1 MAKLKLKFHGLCAE
15 VGGTNTVNM
24 SLSTEKEAAELFGYN
39 YSIEGFSMKKQM
51 YQPVEVAVDIAIAK
65 STKSGWEPISRSQ
78 IETIFK
84 FREVSLDL
92 MNPNGIDVDNEIFN
106 GFYVHEVIP
115 EYLPDGMILRL
126 KIYSLDKMLTL
137 KQTSRTFVGKKLGD
151 GILKNEVA
159 KYGLPYDKTARLGY
173 NTALMKRLKFKSL
186 AEESNVKGILDKVKE
201 LTNPE
206 KKEEKKE
213 EKKGPRMVEHIFP
226 YLVQYN
232 ESLYDMLART
242 TNRWGEF
249 MYFEDGKLQIGYDD
263 AQNAI
268 KEIKNYHKITYSN
281 KDTSDT
287 LLEQVKDGNYEAEAA
302 YDKNIYDNPVQKSP
316 ILVRGELG
324 KFNGQ
329 GDKYAMKK
337 LASFFNTDKN
347 IVSWIVNTLVDDGV
361 SVLQSSLKIGQKND
375 THNEKYFPGKGTD
388 EQYGKYTFTLYDK
401 KTESKDAFNEFTE
414 ITSQYADKDEIY
426 DAKRYGTT
434 FDLEQKAGRNMA
446 FIDFDTTW
454 PGVKLGQIIKVNGEL
469 FIVVDVSAAYKNNQ
483 LTFQVKA
490 SGAHQ
495 YVDKEKTTHY
505 DFYPAMIPTGHVR
518 YSGPQMATIKDAT
531 DPASNHRVRVVF
543 PWQGDFDKVDVK
555 DATPWLPFAAKGEG
569 KITTGKHNKEDQV
582 IVGFIDGN
590 VERPYVLGA
599 VQTKAPGD
607 KTVNVD
613 LDTPGSHYMRL
624 SDGTGAGLLK
634 FISSAFSPLL
644 DTFCNFFPVDK
655 IPGLGKL
662 LKDDKAWSGNKYF
675 EGGVTMSD
683 YYGIYKISGS
693 TDKRNVTISS
703 PWGDVKMDAFT
714 GITISAPN
722 GDVKIT
728 GKNVTI
734 EAGNNL
740 TLESG
745 TNIGW
750 KLGND
755 KKFGDLSA
763 ASLGLTVAAAIASKV
778 AEKIK
783 PIDLKI
789 VRSVVEVVMRPVEG
803 ALTVKSNRFLKLEA
817 GKKTCQYPTDAYSMK
832 IRKRMYDDKEP
843 ELKESAGNATD
854 GVVELIKKTDKLV
867 PAMVEKWVKLYN
879 DCISKKQA
887 FEATIQLLDLYRND
901 RTKPSCKTYKEL
913 KDTFWA
919 AGDKE
924 ISEADLGFTDNVKV
938 DGDKNK
944 IITVEFF
951 MGLREDFVAGLS
963 YSKVIERV
971 VEIRKSNR
979 ENVLQAAN
987 DLRKAIVKVL
997 KFEMTEKDAVSA
1009 IGPFRWTSVP
1019 KDSKK
1024 YLKNAVSREKCK
1036 DFPMYNAAFLD
1047 KYELKD
1053 LKGTMKMESTSPQI
1067 KASRRMICLNLI
1079 KELDLDFHRTKD
1091 ANKQEIKEP
1100 TFDNILDDDHVWA
1113 PYVNS
1118 LNATSEKLKGA
1129 VTLKS
1134 ALKDSFIKP
1143 IKEGVT
1149 VMNLKK
1155 AYDEMCSW
1163 SEGNKGQILIGTG
1176 DGTYYVDDKATMQ
1189 KISTFYAYDLE
1200 VKDPNAVNEVT
1211 TFLKKVKAVLLNI

>member
-39 YSIEGFSMKKQM
+39 YSIEGFSMEKQM
-51 YQPVEVAVDIAIAK
+51 YQPVEVTVDIAIAK
-65 STKSGWEPISRSQ
+65 SKKSGWEPISRSQ

-84 FREVSLDL
+84 FREVSLNL
-92 MNPNGIDVDNEIFN
+92 MNPNGIDVDEEIFN

-115 EYLPDGMILRL
+115 EYLPDGMIVRL
-126 KIYSLDKMLTL
+126 KIFSLDKMLTL
-137 KQTSRTFVGKKLGD
+137 KQTSRAFVGKKLGD

-173 NTALMKRLKFKSL
+173 NTDFMKRLKYKN
-186 AEESNVKGILDKVKE
+186 AADKK
-201 LTNPE
+201 
-206 KKEEKKE
+206 
-213 EKKGPRMVEHIFP
+213 MVEHIFP

-232 ESLYDMLART
+232 ESFYDMLART

-249 MYFEDGKLQIGYDD
+249 MYYEDGKLQIGYDD
-263 AQNAI
+263 DQNAI

-281 KDTSDT
+281 QDTSDT

-347 IVSWIVNTLVDDGV
+347 IVSWIVNTLIDDGV
-361 SVLQSSLKIGQKND
+361 SVLQSTSKIGQTND

-388 EQYGKYTFTLYDK
+388 EQYGKYTFTLYDEK
-401 KTESKDAFNEFTE
+401 KESKDAFNEFTE

-454 PGVKLGQIIKVNGEL
+454 PGLKLGQIINVNGEL
-469 FIVVDVSAAYKNNQ
+469 FIVVDVSAAYKDNQ

-490 SGAHQ
+490 SGANQ
-495 YVDKEKTTHY
+495 YEIDGKKY
-505 DFYPAMIPTGHVR
+505 CDFYPAVIPTGHVR
-518 YSGPQMATIKDAT
+518 YSGPQMATIKDT
-531 DPASNHRVRVVF
+531 SDPASNHRVRVVF
-543 PWQGDFDKVDVK
+543 PWQGDADKVDVK

-569 KITTGKHNKEDQV
+569 KITTGKHNKDDQV

-590 VERPYVLGA
+590 LERPYVLGA
-599 VQTKAPGD
+599 VQTKAPAD

-750 KLGND
+750 KLRND
-755 KKFGDLSA
+755 KKFGDFSA

-867 PAMVEKWVKLYN
+867 PAMADKWVKLYN
-879 DCISKKQA
+879 DCVPKKEA
-887 FEATIQLLDLYRND
+887 FEALLPSLDLWRND
-901 RTKPSCKTYKEL
+901 STKPSCKTYKEL

-919 AGDKE
+919 AGDKNVT
-924 ISEADLGFTDNVKV
+924 EADLGFDDNVSDSK
-938 DGDKNK
+938 
-944 IITVEFF
+944 
-951 MGLREDFVAGLS
+951 LSPQAFVKFSILDDPS
-963 YSKVIERV
+963 LVFTK
-971 VEIRKSNR
+971 RK
-979 ENVLQAAN
+979 EAKAAILQAAN
-987 DLRKAIVKVL
+987 ELRKAIVKVL
-997 KFEMTEKDAVSA
+997 KFEMTEKEVENA
-1009 IGPFRWTSVP
+1009 IGPFRWITVP

-1036 DFPMYNAAFLD
+1036 DFPMYSVDFLD
-1047 KYELKD
+1047 KYNYKNLAE
-1053 LKGTMKMESTSPQI
+1053 TMGMNSDSPQI
-1067 KASRRMICLNLI
+1067 KACRRMICLNLI

-1091 ANKQEIKEP
+1091 ANKLEIKEP
-1100 TFDNILDDDHVWA
+1100 TFKNILDDNVWA

>member
-1 MAKLKLKFHGLCAE
+1 MAEFKLVIHGLSTKE
-15 VGGTNTVNM
+15 KPSEKTDM
-24 SLSTEKEAAELFGYN
+24 SLETGTTPKEIKGYL
-39 YSIEGFSMKKQM
+39 YSLVGLSMNKQM
-51 YQPVEVAVDIAIAK
+51 YQPNMIVADISIEK
-65 STKSGWEPISRSQ
+65 ITGKTWEPIGKNTLG
-78 IETIFK
+78 EL
-84 FREVSLDL
+84 FRYRKVTLSADK
-92 MNPNGIDVDNEIFN
+92 DVIGDD
-106 GFYVHEVIP
+106 FYVHEVIP
-115 EYLPDGMILRL
+115 EYLADSMNMRL
-126 KIYSLDKMLTL
+126 NIFSLDKMLTL
-137 KQTSRTFVGKKLGD
+137 KQTSRSFVGKKLGSD
-151 GILKNEVA
+151 ILAKEVA
-159 KYGLPYDKTARLGY
+159 NYTLPYDSTKTLAY
-173 NTALMKRLKFKSL
+173 NPNLMQRLKFKSL
-186 AEESNVKGILDKVKE
+186 AKEEEKDDQKDDKKDDKKD
-201 LTNPE
+201 E
-206 KKEEKKE
+206 KKE
-213 EKKGPRMVEHIFP
+213 PRMVEHIFP

-232 ESLYDMLART
+232 ESFYDLLART

-249 MYFEDGKLQIGYDD
+249 LYYEDGKLQLGYDGD
-263 AQNAI
+263 EKKI
-268 KEIKNYHKITYSN
+268 IEVKNFHKLTYSN
-281 KDTSDT
+281 YDSSDT
-287 LLEQVKDGNYEAEAA
+287 LLKKVKDGNYEPEAA
-302 YDKNIYDNPVQKSP
+302 YDQNIYDNPVQKSP

-361 SVLQSSLKIGQKND
+361 SVLQAMAKIGQKND
-375 THNEKYFPGKGTD
+375 TQDDKYFPGKGTVD
-388 EQYGKYTFTLYDK
+388 QYGQYTFTLYDEEK
-401 KTESKDAFNEFTE
+401 KSKDAFNEFTE
-414 ITSQYADKDEIY
+414 ITTVYADKNEIY

-434 FDLEQKAGRNMA
+434 FNLEQKAGRNMV

-454 PGVKLGQIIKVNGEL
+454 PGLKLGRIIKVNGER
-469 FIVVDVSAAYKNNQ
+469 FIVMDISAVYKDKR
-483 LTFQVKA
+483 LTFQVKGI
-490 SGAHQ
+490 GAHE
-495 YVDKEKTTHY
+495 YKGGEKGEKTFY
-505 DFYPAMIPTGHVR
+505 DYYPAMIPSGHVR
-518 YSGPQMATIKDAT
+518 YSGPQMATIKDT
-531 DPASNHRVRVVF
+531 SDPASNHRVRVVF
-543 PWQGDFDKVDVK
+543 PWQGNAGVK

-569 KITTGKHNKEDQV
+569 KITTGKHNKDDQV

-590 VERPYVLGA
+590 LERPYVLGA
-599 VQTKAPGD
+599 VQTEAPSD

-613 LDTPGSHYMRL
+613 LDTPGGHHMRL
-624 SDGTGAGLLK
+624 SDGSGAGLLK

-655 IPGLGKL
+655 IPGLGNL
-662 LKDDKAWSGNKYF
+662 LKNSSWSGNKYF

-693 TDKRNVTISS
+693 TDKRNITISS

-843 ELKESAGNATD
+843 ELKDSAGNATD

-867 PAMVEKWVKLYN
+867 PAMADKWVKLYN
-879 DCISKKQA
+879 DCVPKKEA
-887 FEATIQLLDLYRND
+887 FEALLPSLDFWRND
-901 RTKPSCKTYKEL
+901 STKPSCKTYMKL

-919 AGDKE
+919 AGDKNVT
-924 ISEADLGFTDNVKV
+924 EADLGFDDNVSDSK
-938 DGDKNK
+938 
-944 IITVEFF
+944 
-951 MGLREDFVAGLS
+951 LSPQAFVKFSILDDPS
-963 YSKVIERV
+963 LVFTK
-971 VEIRKSNR
+971 RK
-979 ENVLQAAN
+979 EAKAAILQAAN
-987 DLRKAIVKVL
+987 ELRKAIVKVL
-997 KFEMTEKDAVSA
+997 KFEMTEKEVENA
-1009 IGPFRWTSVP
+1009 IGPFRWITVP

-1024 YLKNAVSREKCK
+1024 KVTNAVSREKCK
-1036 DFPMYNAAFLD
+1036 DFPMYSVDFLD
-1047 KYELKD
+1047 MYNYKNLEE
-1053 LKGTMKMESTSPQI
+1053 TMVMNSDSPKIQ
-1067 KASRRMICLNLI
+1067 ACRRMICLNLI
-1079 KELDLDFHRTKD
+1079 KELGLDSHRTKD
-1091 ANKQEIKEP
+1091 VNKQEIKEP
-1100 TFDNILDDDHVWA
+1100 TFKNIMDDNVWA

>member
-1 MAKLKLKFHGLCAE
+1 MAVIKLTIHDFLVEIKPEKKETISLVSGTGSAQ
-15 VGGTNTVNM
+15 VG
-24 SLSTEKEAAELFGYN
+24 N
-39 YSIEGFSMKKQM
+39 YLYALVGFSMNKQM
-51 YQPVEVAVDIAIAK
+51 YQPTMIVADISINKTEGTSWASIK
-65 STKSGWEPISRSQ
+65 RDDIVKM
-78 IETIFK
+78 
-84 FREVSLDL
+84 FRFRQVSLY
-92 MNPNGIDVDNEIFN
+92 GDNDEIGN
-106 GFYVHEVIP
+106 DFYVHEVIP
-115 EYLPDGMILRL
+115 EYKPDSMLMRL
-126 KIYSLDKMLTL
+126 HIFSLDKLLTL
-137 KQTSRTFVGKKLGD
+137 KQTSRSFVGKKLLGD
-151 GILKNEVA
+151 ILATELP
-159 KYGLPYDKTARLGY
+159 KYLLPFDKGKGMEFKLEDRIKTVHQLVYQNAQKATA
-173 NTALMKRLKFKSL
+173 
-186 AEESNVKGILDKVKE
+186 
-201 LTNPE
+201 
-206 KKEEKKE
+206 
-213 EKKGPRMVEHIFP
+213 EHIFP

-232 ESLYDMLART
+232 ESFYDLLART

-249 MYFEDGKLQIGYDD
+249 MYYEDGKLQIGY
-263 AQNAI
+263 NAEDQI
-268 KEIKNYHKITYSN
+268 KEVKKFYKITYSC
-281 KDTSDT
+281 KDASGD
-287 LLEQVKDGNYEAEAA
+287 LLGNIKDGNYEAEAA
-302 YDKNIYDNPVQKSP
+302 YDKNIYDAPVPKSP
-316 ILVRGELG
+316 LFVRGELG
-324 KFNGQ
+324 KFNGY

-337 LASFFNTDKN
+337 IASFFNTDKN
-347 IVSWIVNTLVDDGV
+347 VISWAVNTLVDDGV
-361 SVLQSSLKIGQKND
+361 SVLQAMSSTKLLN
-375 THNEKYFPGKGTD
+375 NEVNKKYFPEKDKVGTA
-388 EQYGKYTFTLYDK
+388 EQYGTYKFTLYDEEK
-401 KTESKDAFNEFTE
+401 ESKDGFNEFTE
-414 ITSQYADKDEIY
+414 ITTQYANVADYY
-426 DAKRYGTT
+426 DASRYGKV
-434 FDLEQKAGRNMA
+434 LEFEQEAGNNMV

-454 PGVKLGQIIKVNGEL
+454 PGLKLGQIIKVNGEL
-469 FIVVDVSAAYKNNQ
+469 FIVVDISAAYKNNQ

-495 YVDKEKTTHY
+495 YEDKEKKTHY
-505 DFYPAMIPTGHVR
+505 DFYPAIIPSGHVR
-518 YSGPQMATIKDAT
+518 YSGPQLAIIKDAD
-531 DPASNHRVRVVF
+531 DPTFTHRVRVVF
-543 PWQGDFDKVDVK
+543 PWQGEADKTDKK
-555 DATPWLPFAAKGEG
+555 DATPWITFATKGDG
-569 KITTGKHNKEDQV
+569 KTTTGKHNAGDEV
-582 IVGFIDGN
+582 MVGFVDGN
-590 VERPYVLGA
+590 VERPYVMGA
-599 VQTKAPGD
+599 LQTKVAYD
-607 KTVNVD
+607 QNLNVD
-613 LDTPGSHYMRL
+613 FDTPGGHHMRL
-624 SDGTGAGLLK
+624 TDGTGAGLAK
-634 FISSAFSPLL
+634 FVTSALSPIAETLFDFVPAPIIGKLFSDKSAF
-644 DTFCNFFPVDK
+644 
-655 IPGLGKL
+655 
-662 LKDDKAWSGNKYF
+662 SGNKYF
-675 EGGVTMSD
+675 EGGFSLSD

-703 PWGDVKMDAFT
+703 PWGDVKLDAFT

-832 IRKRMYDDKEP
+832 IRKRMYDDKES
-843 ELKESAGNATD
+843 ELKDSAGNATD

-879 DCISKKQA
+879 DCISRKTS
-887 FEATIQLLDLYRND
+887 FETAIQLLDLYRND

-919 AGDKE
+919 AGDKD
-924 ISEADLGFTDNVKV
+924 ITEADLGFTDNVSNEKISNECAQV
-938 DGDKNK
+938 LDGLNEINK
-944 IITVEFF
+944 FLEERKQVK
-951 MGLREDFVAGLS
+951 AG
-963 YSKVIERV
+963 
-971 VEIRKSNR
+971 
-979 ENVLQAAN
+979 VLKAAL

-997 KFEMTEKDAVSA
+997 KFEMTEKEVESA

-1024 YLKNAVSREKCK
+1024 KVTNAVSKEKCK
-1036 DFPMYNAAFLD
+1036 DLPMYNAAFLD

-1053 LKGTMKMESTSPQI
+1053 LIQTMKMDSTSPQI

-1091 ANKQEIKEP
+1091 ANEQEIKEP
-1100 TFDNILDDDHVWA
+1100 TYKNILDDKNVWA

-1129 VTLKS
+1129 ITLKS

-1211 TFLKKVKAVLLNI
+1211 TFLKKVKGVLLNI